1 MRAIRFML
9 RCCLGWA
16 VAFGPVDNA
25 QRFAAAL
32 DALDRQ
38 NTRLSMQDEAH
49 EVWRRG

>member
-1 MRAIRFML
+1 MKTIRFVL
-9 RCCLGWA
+9 RCCLGWS

-38 NTRLSMQDEAH
+38 NTRLSMREEAM
-49 EVWRRG
+49 EAMRRG